1 MIINKIVSVGAFGKL
16 DVDFKD
22 QDVLL
27 LEDSGKEVE
36 GKFGSQTVFKM
47 KFMSGEVKNM
57 NINQTSLNKLVD
69 AFGSDTDG
77 WVGKEVQVHV
87 VKQMVSGKM
96 TKVLYYTEKG
106 GTLDEE

>member
-36 GKFGSQTVFKM
+36 GKFGSQTVFKV
-47 KFMSGEVKNM
+47 KFMSGEAKNL
-57 NINQTSLNKLVD
+57 NFNQTSLNKLVD
-69 AFGSDTDG
+69 AFGSVDIKLG
-77 WVGKEVQVHV
+77 VAYQKEKVKEVVERQ
-87 VKQMVSGKM
+87 KPN
-96 TKVLYYTEKG
+96 KVLITY
-106 GTLDEE
+106 